1 MKKKM
6 IDLIGVLFLVT
17 MLSATAVYVC
27 LGDFTRASYF
37 LIVYTVCV
45 FSDRLREINKTLNY
59 VWYFI
64 SLGVKKDD

>member
-1 MKKKM
+1 MKKK
-6 IDLIGVLFLVT
+6 IIELVWILLLVS
-17 MLSATAVYVC
+17 MLSATTVYVC

>member
-1 MKKKM
+1 MKKK
-6 IDLIGVLFLVT
+6 IIELVWILLLVS

-37 LIVYTVCV
+37 LIAYTVFV
-45 FSDRLREINKTLNY
+45 LSERLKEINKTLNY

-64 SLGVKKDD
+64 SLGVKKND

>member
-1 MKKKM
+1 MKDK
-6 IDLIGVLFLVT
+6 IINLIGILLLVAT
-17 MLSATAVYVC
+17 LSAATVYIY

-37 LIVYTVCV
+37 LIAYTVFV
-45 FSDRLREINKTLNY
+45 LSERLKEINDTLKY

>member
-1 MKKKM
+1 M
-6 IDLIGVLFLVT
+6 
-17 MLSATAVYVC
+17 SATAVYVC

-37 LIVYTVCV
+37 LVAYTVFV
-45 FSDRLREINKTLNY
+45 LSERLKEINKTLNY